1 MKNCWEKSILE
12 AAIDYINEP
21 THDEC
26 VRSLLRL
33 AREIGGEGFDDVN
46 DSDLTEI
53 TQTTKE
59 LIAEEILHDQKEN
72 EEDENEVLVLKA
84 CLKIRNY
91 IKDCKFS

>member
-1 MKNCWEKSILE
+1 MCG
-12 AAIDYINEP
+12 
-21 THDEC
+21 
-26 VRSLLRL
+26 SLLRS
-33 AREIGGEGFDDVN
+33 ARDIGDEGFDDMN

-59 LIAEEILHDQKEN
+59 LIAEEIHEILHDQKEN